1 MLFKQRTGAKKTQ
14 LEWIKDLTNST
25 ICVIDYIKDNIFNK
39 IQLTFALFVREKNAV
54 LGQQKQMD
62 NTIF

>member
-1 MLFKQRTGAKKTQ
+1 MKKTQ
-14 LEWIKDLTNST
+14 LEWNKDLTNSS
-25 ICVIDYIKDNIFNK
+25 ICVIDYINDNIFNTK
-39 IQLTFALFVREKNAV
+39 QFPFALFLREKNAV